1 MKTVDN
7 RRMGWF
13 IGAVFLIA
21 LAGELLLRGLFWL
34 AGHEDWYDANDWAK
48 ALILAPFFAFAY
60 HRSGVE
66 LFGLRRR
73 MGWKHD

>member
-1 MKTVDN
+1 VKPVDS

-13 IGAVFLIA
+13 IGASLLIA
-21 LAGELLLRGLFWL
+21 LVGELLLRGLFGL

-48 ALILAPFFAFAY
+48 TLILAPVLAYAY
-60 HRSGVE
+60 HKSAVE

-73 MGWKHD
+73 MGWKND

>member
-1 MKTVDN
+1 VKAVDS

-13 IGAVFLIA
+13 IGAVLFTA
-21 LAGELLLRGLFWL
+21 LAGELLLRSLFGL

-48 ALILAPFFAFAY
+48 TLILAPVLAYAY
-60 HRSGVE
+60 HKSGVE

-73 MGWKHD
+73 MGWKND